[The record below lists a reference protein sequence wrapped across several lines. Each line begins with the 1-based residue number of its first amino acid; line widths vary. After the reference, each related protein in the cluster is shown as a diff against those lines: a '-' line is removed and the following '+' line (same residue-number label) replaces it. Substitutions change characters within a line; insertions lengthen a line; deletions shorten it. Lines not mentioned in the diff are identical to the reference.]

1 MRLEDLTA
9 FFIIKKVLSC
19 SKLNY
24 YEIPPIVIATKRQST
39 YVRLKLK
46 CDRIKYDIYTC

>member
-9 FFIIKKVLSC
+9 FFIIENILSC

-24 YEIPPIVIATKRQST
+24 YEIPQIFIATKRQSIQ
-39 YVRLKLK
+39 VRLKQPEPKTEHSLW
-46 CDRIKYDIYTC
+46 